1 LFLYL
6 FGLDV
11 DDIDRK
17 RVRDPSFYAVIPE
30 KKVKGLLLFPA
41 KLIVYLL
48 SVCHISDL
56 RKLNPLL
63 RKRAR

>member
-1 LFLYL
+1 LYL

-48 SVCHISDL
+48 SVCHIGD
-56 RKLNPLL
+56 
-63 RKRAR
+63 